1 MYKRIFLATD
11 GSHLS
16 HKAEHSAIAM
26 AAAFHAELL
35 VVKVVP
41 HYIQIYFEGSF
52 AVSDVDSKKIEDQW
66 TQTAQKVLD
75 KVQTEAAA
83 LGVNANTL
91 VIKSDDIAQGL
102 IDQAEQ
108 FKAELIVMASH
119 GRKGI
124 KRLLLGSET
133 MAVLTHVKIPVL
145 VLR

>member
-41 HYIQIYFEGSF
+41 HYIQTYFEGSF

-91 VIKSDDIAQGL
+91 VIESDDIAQGL

>member
-41 HYIQIYFEGSF
+41 HYIQTYFEGSF

-133 MAVLTHVKIPVL
+133 QQVLTHSAIPVL

>member
-41 HYIQIYFEGSF
+41 HYIQTYFEGSF

-66 TQTAQKVLD
+66 TQTAQKMLD

-83 LGVNANTL
+83 LGVNTNTL

>member
-41 HYIQIYFEGSF
+41 HYIQTYFEGSF

-133 MAVLTHVKIPVL
+133 MTVLTHVKIPVL

>member
-1 MYKRIFLATD
+1 
-11 GSHLS
+11 
-16 HKAEHSAIAM
+16 
-26 AAAFHAELL
+26 
-35 VVKVVP
+35 
-41 HYIQIYFEGSF
+41 
-52 AVSDVDSKKIEDQW
+52 
-66 TQTAQKVLD
+66 VLD

>member
-1 MYKRIFLATD
+1 
-11 GSHLS
+11 
-16 HKAEHSAIAM
+16 
-26 AAAFHAELL
+26 
-35 VVKVVP
+35 
-41 HYIQIYFEGSF
+41 
-52 AVSDVDSKKIEDQW
+52 
-66 TQTAQKVLD
+66 
-75 KVQTEAAA
+75 
-83 LGVNANTL
+83 

>member
-26 AAAFHAELL
+26 AAAFHAEML

-41 HYIQIYFEGSF
+41 HYIQTYFEGSF

-133 MAVLTHVKIPVL
+133 MAVLTHVKMPVL

>member
-16 HKAEHSAIAM
+16 HKAEQSAIAM

-41 HYIQIYFEGSF
+41 HYIQTYFEGSF
-52 AVSDVDSKKIEDQW
+52 AVSDVDSKKIEEQW
-66 TQTAQKVLD
+66 VQTAQKVLD

-91 VIKSDDIAQGL
+91 VIKSDDIAKGL

-133 MAVLTHVKIPVL
+133 MTVLTHVKIPVL

>member
-41 HYIQIYFEGSF
+41 HYIQTYFEGSF
-52 AVSDVDSKKIEDQW
+52 AVSDVDSKKIEEQW
-66 TQTAQKVLD
+66 EQTAQKVLD
-75 KVQTEAAA
+75 KVQTQAAT

-133 MAVLTHVKIPVL
+133 QHVLTHASLPVL

>member
-16 HKAEHSAIAM
+16 HKAEHRAIAM

-41 HYIQIYFEGSF
+41 HYIQTYFEGSF
-52 AVSDVDSKKIEDQW
+52 AVSDVDSKKIEEQW
-66 TQTAQKVLD
+66 VQTAQKVLD

>member
-41 HYIQIYFEGSF
+41 HYIQTYFEGSF

-124 KRLLLGSET
+124 
-133 MAVLTHVKIPVL
+133 
-145 VLR
+145 

>member
-16 HKAEHSAIAM
+16 HTAEHSAIAM

-41 HYIQIYFEGSF
+41 HYIQTYFEGSF